1 MSTTTAP
8 VIIDPSTLSVGD
20 EQTFLPGGDV
30 PAGVVLL
37 LTPGFYNL
45 FADDGPVEVT
55 VADDGVTV
63 EGDLGAGWFPNGVV
77 ITFAGD
83 RSAWRREAGF

>member
-1 MSTTTAP
+1 MSTTNT
-8 VIIDPSTLSVGD
+8 VIDPSTLSVG
-20 EQTFLPGGDV
+20 EELTFLPGGEL
-30 PAGVVLL
+30 PAGVDLL
-37 LTPGFYNL
+37 RTPGFYNL
-45 FADDGPVEVT
+45 FADDGPLEVT

-77 ITFAGD
+77 VTFAGD

>member
-1 MSTTTAP
+1 MSTTNT
-8 VIIDPSTLSVGD
+8 VIDPSTLSVG
-20 EQTFLPGGDV
+20 EELTFLPGGEL
-30 PAGVVLL
+30 PAGVDLL
-37 LTPGFYNL
+37 RTPGFYNL
-45 FADDGPVEVT
+45 FADDGPLEVA

-77 ITFAGD
+77 VTFAGD